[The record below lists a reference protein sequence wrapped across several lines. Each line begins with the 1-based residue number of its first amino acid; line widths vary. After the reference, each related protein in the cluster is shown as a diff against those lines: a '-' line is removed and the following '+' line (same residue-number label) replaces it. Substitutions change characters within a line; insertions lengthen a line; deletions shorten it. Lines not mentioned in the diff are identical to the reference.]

1 MSDYDVQDSHDKLD
15 GYAAPSQA
23 IQVFGH
29 DQQANFLAS
38 AYASGKMH
46 HAFLFDGPAGIGK
59 ASLAFIFARHIIA
72 NQDFGSAPLELDGQ
86 ATQSTIRQI
95 AMGAHP
101 QVLHLTRPIDQ
112 KTGKHK
118 TQLTIEETRKIGH
131 FLSHTVAGNGYRI
144 VIVDPV
150 NDMNASAANALL
162 KNLEEPT
169 PRTVFILI
177 VQSSGR
183 LLPTIRSRC
192 MTLRFQALNEQA
204 MRATLG
210 AMGLQERLGSEDFQV
225 LLDKANGSP
234 RAAAMLCDGG
244 GLEIIQ
250 TADKLLAADRFD
262 ASVAMKLGEAVNSR
276 EAEPVFHLLCDYL
289 MSQLANASRDMALQ
303 NLGKAKDIS
312 HLHDEVETKIRAA
325 LMYNLDKRQTL
336 LDVLAR
342 MHLSMRSV

>member
-1 MSDYDVQDSHDKLD
+1 MSDFDVQDSHDKLD
-15 GYAAPSQA
+15 GYSAPAQA
-23 IQVFGH
+23 VQIFGH
-29 DQQANFLAS
+29 EEQADFLVS
-38 AYASGKMH
+38 SYASGRMH
-46 HAFLFDGPAGIGK
+46 HAFLFEGPAGIGK
-59 ASLAFIFARHIIA
+59 SSLAFMFARHIIA
-72 NQDFGSAPLELDGQ
+72 NPEFATAPLELNGH
-86 ATQSTIRQI
+86 ATQSLIRQI

-101 QVLHLTRPIDQ
+101 QVLHLTRPVDQ

-169 PRTVFILI
+169 PRTVFILV

-192 MTLRFQALNEQA
+192 MTLRFQPLGDEA
-204 MRATLG
+204 MHAALG
-210 AMGLQERLGSEDFQV
+210 AMGLKDRLDNKELR
-225 LLDKANGSP
+225 LLVDKANGSP
-234 RAAAMLCDGG
+234 RAAAMLCDSG

-250 TADKLLAADRFD
+250 TADQLLKADLFD
-262 ASVAMKLGEAVNSR
+262 ASVAMKLGEAINAR
-276 EAEPVFHLLCDYL
+276 EAEPIFNLLCDDL
-289 MSQLANASRDMALQ
+289 LAQLASASRQMAREH
-303 NLGKAKDIS
+303 LGKAKDIS
-312 HLHDEVETKIRAA
+312 LLHDDVETKIRTA
-325 LMYNLDKRQTL
+325 LTYNLDKRQTL

-342 MHLSMRSV
+342 MHLCLRSV